1 LLCIAVRSC
10 LKRQLRYALLG
21 CALLR
26 CAIKTQEAF
35 YQRSAAA
42 RSMCVNGPL
51 EPFPHTGLLYA
62 VCLIKILHKMM
73 AILVPNV
80 PSLFFSEAEIASGD
94 SNRPFS

>member
-1 LLCIAVRSC
+1 
-10 LKRQLRYALLG
+10 
-21 CALLR
+21 
-26 CAIKTQEAF
+26 
-35 YQRSAAA
+35 
-42 RSMCVNGPL
+42 MCVNGPL

-94 SNRPFS
+94 FNRPFS